1 MKRFT
6 IASVVV
12 ISLLISVGCASK
24 KGAYYPV
31 PAPRVIEKVVVKTDT
46 VYIIKHD
53 TLVLRDTVMLRDT
66 IRIETEKIQPVV
78 QEEPKIRVAE
88 EKISLV
94 EGEANTKLM
103 TMKYHVVVGSFKN
116 KDNAKKRQQEFTP
129 AYSPTLVINEQ
140 GMYRV
145 ILLSFDEYE
154 SAKLA
159 IKDLSGTLPKDTWV
173 LRQKQ

>member
-1 MKRFT
+1 MKKNIIVAVLF
-6 IASVVV
+6 A
-12 ISLLISVGCASK
+12 LLLSVGCASK

-31 PAPRVIEKVVVKTDT
+31 PEPRVIEKVVVKTDT
-46 VYIIKHD
+46 VYIVKHD
-53 TLVLRDTVMLRDT
+53 TIVLYDTV
-66 IRIETEKIQPVV
+66 RIEVEKEVPAPVV
-78 QEEPKIRVAE
+78 VEESKIRVAE

-145 ILLSFDEYE
+145 ILLSFDDYD
-154 SAKLA
+154 SAKSA